1 MATGQV
7 SARRAVN
14 EYLDWDPLVREALE
28 KGAAVVALES
38 TVVAHGLPYP
48 DNLETAREMREAV
61 RSGGA
66 TPAIVGIVE
75 GRIRIGLDDL
85 QLERFAT
92 DPEVAKAS
100 SRDLPVL
107 LSQAAWGATTVAGT
121 VACAA
126 IAGISVFATGGLGG
140 VHRGVEHT
148 FDISADLRELARSP
162 VAVVCSGAKSILD
175 LPKTTEVLETE
186 GVPVIGYRTDR
197 LPAFYSRD
205 SGLELDARVDDVVGL
220 AQLVSSMLRLDRGGL
235 VIANPVREAAAI
247 ASHTLEGWVAAAHN
261 EAERHHITGKA
272 LTPYLLERLRDLSDG
287 KTLSANRALLVD
299 NAELAGRVASAHATL
314 VSQESPR

>member
-205 SGLELDARVDDVVGL
+205 SGLELDARVRRRSRAG
-220 AQLVSSMLRLDRGGL
+220 ATGQLNAPIGPRRPGDCQSGTGSRGHRVAHPGGL
-235 VIANPVREAAAI
+235 GGGGPQRSRAPPHYRQGTHPLPAR
-247 ASHTLEGWVAAAHN
+247 T
-261 EAERHHITGKA
+261 
-272 LTPYLLERLRDLSDG
+272 TPRPQRW
-287 KTLSANRALLVD
+287 
-299 NAELAGRVASAHATL
+299 
-314 VSQESPR
+314 

>member
-126 IAGISVFATGGLGG
+126 IAGISVFATGGLRRRASGGRAHFRHLGGPARAGPFASGGG
-140 VHRGVEHT
+140 VQRRQVDSRSAQDHRGAGDRRGAGNRLSHRPAARV
-148 FDISADLRELARSP
+148 LLAR
-162 VAVVCSGAKSILD
+162 
-175 LPKTTEVLETE
+175 
-186 GVPVIGYRTDR
+186 
-197 LPAFYSRD
+197 
-205 SGLELDARVDDVVGL
+205 
-220 AQLVSSMLRLDRGGL
+220 
-235 VIANPVREAAAI
+235 
-247 ASHTLEGWVAAAHN
+247 
-261 EAERHHITGKA
+261 
-272 LTPYLLERLRDLSDG
+272 
-287 KTLSANRALLVD
+287 
-299 NAELAGRVASAHATL
+299 
-314 VSQESPR
+314 